1 MRQTGGMNWKRGKWG
16 AVIGAGGGIL
26 SFGLSEDMWLLV
38 VTGLAIFVSGFLKLR
53 AFDRA

>member
-1 MRQTGGMNWKRGKWG
+1 MNWKRGKWG